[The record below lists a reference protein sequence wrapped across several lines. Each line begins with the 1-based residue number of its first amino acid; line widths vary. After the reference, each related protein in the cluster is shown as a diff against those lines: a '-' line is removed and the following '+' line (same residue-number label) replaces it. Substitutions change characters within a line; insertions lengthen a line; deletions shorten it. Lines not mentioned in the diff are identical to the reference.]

1 MLKFLGCSISISIVI
16 GMMVLKIHFTFDLLL
31 NLISVEIAYF
41 YNVPTMT
48 DLSLFSVFMTPKVIM
63 SV

>member
-1 MLKFLGCSISISIVI
+1 MLKFLGCSISISIGI
-16 GMMVLKIHFTFDLLL
+16 GMVALKIHFTLDLLL

-48 DLSLFSVFMTPKVIM
+48 DLLLFSVFMTPKVIM

>member
-1 MLKFLGCSISISIVI
+1 MLKFLGCSISISIGI
-16 GMMVLKIHFTFDLLL
+16 GMVALKIHFTLDLLL
-31 NLISVEIAYF
+31 NLISVEISYF

-48 DLSLFSVFMTPKVIM
+48 DLLLFSVFMTPKVIM